1 MKGKIIDKLIFIP
14 AVLLPTAL
22 LFIVAIGFEFVGV
35 QKPFELAYWIFLLL
49 TSPMWVMIAYS
60 FFKDI
65 HQSNLDDIEEQELE
79 EQEAEV
85 IK

>member
-1 MKGKIIDKLIFIP
+1 MKEKIINILIFIP
-14 AVLLPTAL
+14 TVLLPTAL
-22 LFIVAIGFEFVGV
+22 IYIVAIGFEFVGV

-65 HQSNLDDIEEQELE
+65 HQNNLDDIEEQELE